1 MNKLFKNAMV
11 WIVIAV
17 VLLTVFQSFTPNSI
31 RQQTL
36 DYTSFIELVKTG
48 NVSEVVFE
56 DNMIKAK
63 RINGDRFITY
73 NPETDNTALIS
84 ELSES
89 GVRIGASPLENYE
102 STLHFCSL
110 LVAEKEQE
118 RVKSI
123 CHAQG
128 IY

>member
-56 DNMIKAK
+56 DN
-63 RINGDRFITY
+63 
-73 NPETDNTALIS
+73 TD
-84 ELSES
+84 
-89 GVRIGASPLENYE
+89 
-102 STLHFCSL
+102 
-110 LVAEKEQE
+110 
-118 RVKSI
+118 KS
-123 CHAQG
+123 QKNQR
-128 IY
+128 

>member
-73 NPETDNTALIS
+73 NPETDNTALIV
-84 ELSES
+84 EL
-89 GVRIGASPLENYE
+89 
-102 STLHFCSL
+102 
-110 LVAEKEQE
+110 
-118 RVKSI
+118 
-123 CHAQG
+123 
-128 IY
+128 

>member
-48 NVSEVVFE
+48 NVSEVV
-56 DNMIKAK
+56 
-63 RINGDRFITY
+63 Y
-73 NPETDNTALIS
+73 
-84 ELSES
+84 
-89 GVRIGASPLENYE
+89 IGAADALSLYGLKGELEASMGTAARFRCEVTSMYSTRRQELLMLYHAEQGHYPPLNQTGETRNLGRLSP
-102 STLHFCSL
+102 
-110 LVAEKEQE
+110 
-118 RVKSI
+118 
-123 CHAQG
+123 
-128 IY
+128 